1 MKTLIKHIFRNRL
14 LSAILLMGV
23 SNGALATCSFMDSR
37 FTPNDAVQL
46 NLGSVIVQRDTP
58 VGTVVWS
65 ATNNTLG
72 GRNNF
77 IECNATGYRT
87 QWAAGS
93 GYAPVAYS
101 GQTLYQSGV
110 PGLAFRIVTPGQE
123 RPAAGMEPA
132 LFPVKFPTS
141 PAPARRPGGG
151 YAGNRGSYQLQLVKI
166 APLPDRAPSRPA
178 RLPGR

>member
-93 GYAPVAYS
+93 GYTA
-101 GQTLYQSGV
+101 L
-110 PGLAFRIVTPGQE
+110 
-123 RPAAGMEPA
+123 RP
-132 LFPVKFPTS
+132 
-141 PAPARRPGGG
+141 
-151 YAGNRGSYQLQLVKI
+151 
-166 APLPDRAPSRPA
+166 
-178 RLPGR
+178 